1 MPSEPGLRER
11 KKARTHRAISEA
23 AIALFLERGYDAVS
37 VSEIAAA
44 AEVSK
49 RTLFSYFPTKD
60 ELVLH
65 RFADHQD
72 EAARVVRGRPPDVTP
87 LDALRDHIR
96 SALGR
101 QDPITGLCDHPA
113 VVAFY
118 RLVSDTPALGAA
130 MARYLTAGEDAL
142 TAALHESAP
151 DTPELAA
158 RLAAGQI
165 LVRAAH
171 PGARQPGAHRR
182 RRNGRRAGPGS
193 GRRGRV
199 GLRPAQLGPRALP
212 LTGPRRIPE
221 NRPADRVENGPTA
234 PTFSRPPR
242 HSVERTRP

>member
-165 LVRAAH
+165 LFVLRTLGHANQVRIAA
-171 PGARQPGAHRR
+171 GATADELAPVAADEAELAFDQLS
-182 RRNGRRAGPGS
+182 S
-193 GRRGRV
+193 GLARYR
-199 GLRPAQLGPRALP
+199 
-212 LTGPRRIPE
+212 
-221 NRPADRVENGPTA
+221 
-234 PTFSRPPR
+234 
-242 HSVERTRP
+242 

>member
-23 AIALFLERGYDAVS
+23 AIALFLQRGYDAVS

-72 EAARVVRGRPPDVTP
+72 EAARVVRGRPAGVSP
-87 LDALRDHIR
+87 LDALREHIR

-101 QDPITGLCDHPA
+101 RDPITGLCDHPA

-118 RLVSDTPALGAA
+118 RLVSDTPALGTA

-165 LVRAAH
+165 IHALRILGHANQERIAA
-171 PGARQPGAHRR
+171 GATADELAPVAAAEADLAFDQL
-182 RRNGRRAGPGS
+182 GS
-193 GRRGRV
+193 GLARYR
-199 GLRPAQLGPRALP
+199 
-212 LTGPRRIPE
+212 
-221 NRPADRVENGPTA
+221 
-234 PTFSRPPR
+234 
-242 HSVERTRP
+242 

>member
-1 MPSEPGLRER
+1 MPTEPGLRER

-23 AIALFLERGYDAVS
+23 AIALFLQRGYDAVS

-72 EAARVVRGRPPDVTP
+72 EAARVVRGRPSDMTP

-130 MARYLTAGEDAL
+130 TARYLAAGEDAL

-151 DTPELAA
+151 DTSELAA

-165 LVRAAH
+165 LFALRTLGHANQVRIAA
-171 PGARQPGAHRR
+171 GATADELAPVATAEAELAFDQLS
-182 RRNGRRAGPGS
+182 S
-193 GRRGRV
+193 GLARYR
-199 GLRPAQLGPRALP
+199 
-212 LTGPRRIPE
+212 
-221 NRPADRVENGPTA
+221 
-234 PTFSRPPR
+234 
-242 HSVERTRP
+242 

>member
-72 EAARVVRGRPPDVTP
+72 EAARVVRGRPPDMTP

-165 LVRAAH
+165 LFVLRTLGHANQVRIAA
-171 PGARQPGAHRR
+171 GATADELAPVAADEAELAFDQLS
-182 RRNGRRAGPGS
+182 S
-193 GRRGRV
+193 GLARYR
-199 GLRPAQLGPRALP
+199 
-212 LTGPRRIPE
+212 
-221 NRPADRVENGPTA
+221 
-234 PTFSRPPR
+234 
-242 HSVERTRP
+242 